1 MINTIQH
8 QDSNKYVVV
17 GKLLTGFLHISSKV
31 ADPDKYIAEN
41 QTFDAGFVAHVLAWQ
56 GNHGLTPDGIIGPNT
71 WTAIAKDAPT
81 CSTSKNKKSG
91 PTMALQ
97 ILLDSNLVCDAVY
110 GARTKAAVSTYQD
123 SVGLKS
129 DGVCGPKTWQALI
142 VGKDV
147 KPEPTPTPGKFT
159 QPVDYKQGAK
169 PWGPWMYSNHNDP
182 KQTMANSG
190 CGPTA
195 MADVV
200 ATLKDKNI
208 DPYDLAMLAVEWG
221 DRSYNAGTNWS
232 FFPHIADYFKF
243 VKMVKS
249 KNLEALK
256 ACLDAGG
263 YVVCSMGK
271 GYWTTGGHYI
281 CAWKYD
287 SKSIYCNDPAS
298 SKRKSQNIN
307 DFMEQRKQFFCF
319 YPDPQPD
326 KEPEKEPV
334 KEPDNVAPDKEPDKV
349 PVSTHGEKI
358 IDISRYNGTINWD
371 KLAPELAFV
380 IIKASGLYKNGTDTK
395 YVQNVAGAVSHGV
408 PFHAYSFLYALT
420 EEEAK
425 RDAKLF
431 YDSVMAG
438 GHMPL
443 FWVLDCEGGWG
454 IADKDAPH
462 IAKVFEDE
470 LRRLAG
476 KSIKVAIYVANQKYK
491 AWAMDYSHYAYVWIP
506 KYTTNPPTHKCDLWQ
521 YTSTGSIAGISGN
534 VDLNKLMGT
543 KPLAYFLGEDVEP
556 GTEPVEPTYEQ
567 MVEIT
572 GSTVNIRESPGVDG
586 KQVGVAM
593 KGYKMPF
600 AGLTAEVDGR
610 DWYEVIFNGKEAWV
624 SSKYSKLC

>member
-1 MINTIQH
+1 MINTIKH

-71 WTAIAKDAPT
+71 WTAISKDAPT

-110 GARTKAAVSTYQD
+110 GARTKAAVATYQD

-147 KPEPTPTPGKFT
+147 TPTPTPGKFT

-243 VKMVKS
+243 SKMVKS
-249 KNLEALK
+249 KNLDALK

-326 KEPEKEPV
+326 KEP
-334 KEPDNVAPDKEPDKV
+334 
-349 PVSTHGEKI
+349 
-358 IDISRYNGTINWD
+358 
-371 KLAPELAFV
+371 
-380 IIKASGLYKNGTDTK
+380 
-395 YVQNVAGAVSHGV
+395 
-408 PFHAYSFLYALT
+408 
-420 EEEAK
+420 
-425 RDAKLF
+425 
-431 YDSVMAG
+431 
-438 GHMPL
+438 
-443 FWVLDCEGGWG
+443 
-454 IADKDAPH
+454 
-462 IAKVFEDE
+462 
-470 LRRLAG
+470 
-476 KSIKVAIYVANQKYK
+476 
-491 AWAMDYSHYAYVWIP
+491 
-506 KYTTNPPTHKCDLWQ
+506 
-521 YTSTGSIAGISGN
+521 
-534 VDLNKLMGT
+534 
-543 KPLAYFLGEDVEP
+543 

-572 GSTVNIRESPGVDG
+572 GSTVNIREAPGVDG

-624 SSKYSKLC
+624 SSKYSRLC